1 MRRWEELNKEYANKG
16 LRFFT
21 AYANS
26 HPLATI
32 EAKIKDLSLTLP
44 VATDGYYHSRFFA
57 PLLCVIWVIGVDG
70 KVIHVGQEG
79 WEQAALTE
87 LKKVKYPGLG
97 TQTVAAPLESA
108 AKAYGEGKLGEA
120 AKLAEAV
127 EKGDFDDKVVAEAE
141 ALGKRISE
149 RRRMLELRADTEEVC
164 GDYNVALACWNE
176 LGARF
181 GEIEYERSPKEELAR
196 IQKLPDFA
204 AERAARRA
212 FIDARQNAFA
222 CFDNLNNDKKKQ
234 AAACDKARKL
244 MAEFIAANKERRA
257 AGTAQELIEVW
268 DAWKEELEAESKEK
282 EKPAE
287 TK

>member
-127 EKGDFDDKVVAEAE
+127 EKGDFDDKVIDEAE

-181 GEIEYERSPKEELAR
+181 GEIEYEHFTFLIRCSFRFGRLPSIR
-196 IQKLPDFA
+196 ITLNVAHLPALTRIKPSSIDSAFE
-204 AERAARRA
+204 AEPARRRTA
-212 FIDARQNAFA
+212 LISRRCIRTRSCFPTSISHWRSRCSARRSCSSRTSFVA
-222 CFDNLNNDKKKQ
+222 
-234 AAACDKARKL
+234 
-244 MAEFIAANKERRA
+244 IAMC
-257 AGTAQELIEVW
+257 
-268 DAWKEELEAESKEK
+268 
-282 EKPAE
+282 
-287 TK
+287 